1 MARIFSKINK
11 SLKYTCFDTSYVNL
25 LQYYYLKH
33 NNLNV
38 GFSKKNKIYLTS
50 KISGKEKNIDLFI
63 ANWSLSETPISF
75 RKKMI
80 NNIRKSK
87 FILISFQ
94 EKFEDIDNLKYFQNI
109 RKQLKN
115 TFKIKIIKNEFY
127 NGNIFN
133 RQNHYFFL
141 GRRV

>member
-1 MARIFSKINK
+1 
-11 SLKYTCFDTSYVNL
+11 
-25 LQYYYLKH
+25 
-33 NNLNV
+33 
-38 GFSKKNKIYLTS
+38 
-50 KISGKEKNIDLFI
+50 
-63 ANWSLSETPISF
+63 
-75 RKKMI
+75 MI

-133 RQNHYFFL
+133 RQNHYFFRKKSL
-141 GRRV
+141 IAYFHNLISGKDIIYRSTKLYKYFINFINSANKELLNIVFV